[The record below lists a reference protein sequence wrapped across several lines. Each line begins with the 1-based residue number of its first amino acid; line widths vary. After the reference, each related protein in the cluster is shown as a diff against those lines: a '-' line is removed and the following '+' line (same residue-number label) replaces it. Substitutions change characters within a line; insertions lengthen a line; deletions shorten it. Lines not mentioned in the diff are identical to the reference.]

1 MPMKVAKKF
10 LAVGV
15 SACLVAG
22 TFTGA
27 LAVTAAGSSEPKVL
41 FEENFDDLNA
51 IHQTGIPGIASLPQ
65 RRILH
70 FDSVVA
76 FIHQLVAKVNHSVRE
91 IGAGTLRIN
100 DKRTVDAANT
110 HAFVKIIL
118 LSG

>member
-41 FEENFDDLNA
+41 FEENFDDLTALPEGWKEIKENTNGKVYIEDGA
-51 IHQTGIPGIASLPQ
+51 LIIDAQGTGTDSPYGVVYLGDELMNEGDYTVEVEYTPLWQAS
-65 RRILH
+65 
-70 FDSVVA
+70 
-76 FIHQLVAKVNHSVRE
+76 
-91 IGAGTLRIN
+91 
-100 DKRTVDAANT
+100 NT
-110 HAFVKIIL
+110 R
-118 LSG
+118 

>member
-41 FEENFDDLNA
+41 FEENFDDLTA
-51 IHQTGIPGIASLPQ
+51 LPEGKEDES
-65 RRILH
+65 RWR
-70 FDSVVA
+70 
-76 FIHQLVAKVNHSVRE
+76 KVFR
-91 IGAGTLRIN
+91 TLYECRSS
-100 DKRTVDAANT
+100 K
-110 HAFVKIIL
+110 
-118 LSG
+118 